1 MLGDILSMDVYR
13 SYPIVRTS
21 ASVARMSSVACGN
34 GLVASH
40 GIRYIPCTSG
50 GTISSLLISGYW
62 FNDTSESQLSSVKCK
77 GLFVR
82 SQIPYSWYHID
93 ATVD

>member
-21 ASVARMSSVACGN
+21 ASVAGMSSVACGN

-40 GIRYIPCTSG
+40 GIGYIPCTSG

-62 FNDTSESQLSSVKCK
+62 LRYKLN
-77 GLFVR
+77 R
-82 SQIPYSWYHID
+82 N
-93 ATVD
+93 